1 MRNAPRL
8 VALTC
13 LLLAATLPARAGDNT
28 IATDRPDFVE
38 SSDVVGK
45 GRFQLET
52 SLAWERDRQGPLKA
66 RMRSTPTLLRIGTG
80 ENWEL
85 RFETDGA
92 LRARLDYAGTSVRER
107 GWSDLSVGVK
117 WHTAEGD
124 EETGKPGMAWLF
136 HVDVDSGSHAFR
148 GQGLRPSV
156 RMVAEWDLPNGWS
169 AGVMPGL
176 YTDRNEEGKRFVGG
190 IMAAVLGKSITERL
204 RGFVELSAQQIASS
218 KNGGNLVTFDTGLAY
233 LLADNMQVDLAVSRG
248 LNKTSPD
255 LSWTVGFSAK
265 F

>member
-1 MRNAPRL
+1 MRNAAGL
-8 VALTC
+8 VALTS
-13 LLLAATLPARAGDNT
+13 LMLAAPLPASAADDT

-45 GRFQLET
+45 GRFQIET
-52 SLAWERDRQGPLKA
+52 SLAWERDKSGGLKA
-66 RMRSTPTLLRIGTG
+66 RTRSTPTLLRIGTG
-80 ENWEL
+80 EDWEL

-92 LRARLDYAGTSVRER
+92 LRARVDNAGVVFRER

-117 WHTAEGD
+117 WHVAEGD
-124 EETGKPGMAWLF
+124 EETGKPGIAWLF
-136 HVDVDSGSHAFR
+136 HVDVDSGSSAFR

-156 RMVAEWDLPNGWS
+156 RMVAEWDLPGGWS
-169 AGVMPGL
+169 AGVMPGI
-176 YTDRNEEGKRFVGG
+176 YTDRNEQGKRFVGG
-190 IMAAVLGKSITERL
+190 ILAAVLGKSITEKL
-204 RGFVELSAQQIASS
+204 RGFVEVSAQQIASS
-218 KNGGNLVTFDTGLAY
+218 KNGGSLVTFDTGLAY
-233 LLADNMQVDLAVSRG
+233 LLADNMQVDMAVSRG